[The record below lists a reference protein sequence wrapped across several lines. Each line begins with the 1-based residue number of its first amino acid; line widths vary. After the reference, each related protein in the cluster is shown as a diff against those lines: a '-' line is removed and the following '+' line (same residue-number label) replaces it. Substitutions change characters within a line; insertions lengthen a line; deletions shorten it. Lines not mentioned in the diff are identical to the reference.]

1 MATSLALV
9 LGDQL
14 SFDLPSLQGP
24 EVCDVLMAEVAA
36 EATYVAHHPK
46 KIALIFSAMR
56 HFAKS
61 LEQQGYRVHYHRYD
75 PHGFKSLH
83 EALDHHQSQYQR
95 VLITRCGEYRLQS
108 DMESWSGP
116 IEFFED
122 TRFLCPLQDFN
133 QWAQGRKQLRMEF
146 FYREMRK
153 RYQLLM
159 EGDQPTGGQ
168 WNFDA
173 DNREKYQ
180 GEASIGPLR
189 FEVDAIT
196 REVLSTVG
204 EQFGHH
210 FGELE
215 PFWFGVTLD
224 QAEAAFSHFIE
235 HQLADFGRY
244 QDAMR
249 QDDDW
254 LFHSCISV
262 YLNIGLLNPL
272 DLCRRAEMEYR
283 AGRAP
288 INAVEGFIRQILGWR
303 EYVRGIY
310 WLCMPGYAEENG
322 LDAQRTLP
330 DFYWDE
336 DKTEMNCVRQA
347 VRLTR
352 EEAWSHHILR
362 LMVTGN
368 LALLLGVAPKHL
380 AEWYLAVYADA
391 FEWVELPNV
400 LGMVSHA
407 DGGYLGSKPY
417 AASGKYIQRQGD
429 YCDHCRYNPKV
440 DVGPKACPMNALY
453 WHFIDRHTERFA
465 KHPRMAMMYRTWGR
479 MKPEKKEALLAQ
491 AELTL
496 AQIYHEPTQD
506 LQPLELK

>member
-1 MATSLALV
+1 MATTLALV

-14 SFDLPSLQGP
+14 SFDLSCIGAPDQT
-24 EVCDVLMAEVAA
+24 DILMAEVAD
-36 EATYVAHHPK
+36 EAQYVPHHPK

-56 HFAKS
+56 HFAQA
-61 LEQQGYRVHYHRYD
+61 LRERGYRVHYHAYQVNGPRSIVAVLDSYRDQYD
-75 PHGFKSLH
+75 QIQATH
-83 EALDHHQSQYQR
+83 
-95 VLITRCGEYRLQS
+95 CGEYRLQQQL
-108 DMESWSGP
+108 EQAGLTLLP
-116 IEFFED
+116 D
-122 TRFLCPLQDFN
+122 TRFLATLEQFRG
-133 QWAQGRKQLRMEF
+133 WADGRKQLRMEF

-153 RYQLLM
+153 QYGLLM

-173 DNREKYQ
+173 DNREKYT
-180 GEASIGPLR
+180 GDPSDGPMR
-189 FEVDAIT
+189 FEPDAIT
-196 REVLSTVG
+196 QEVLERVG
-204 EQFGHH
+204 QQFPAH
-210 FGELE
+210 FGTLDNY
-215 PFWFGVTLD
+215 WFGATHAD
-224 QAEAAFSHFIE
+224 AERAFEHFIQT
-235 HQLADFGRY
+235 QLPDFGRY

-254 LFHSCISV
+254 LFHSCISI

-283 AGRAP
+283 TGRAP

-310 WLCMPGYAEENG
+310 WLCMPEYAELNG

-336 DKTEMNCVRQA
+336 TKTEMNCVRQA

-352 EEAWSHHILR
+352 QEAWSHHILR

-380 AEWYLAVYADA
+380 AHWYLAVYADA

-417 AASGKYIQRQGD
+417 AASGKYISRQGD
-429 YCDHCRYNPKV
+429 YCDHCRYSPKQ

-453 WHFIDRHTERFA
+453 WDFIARHEDKFA
-465 KHPRMAMMYRTWGR
+465 RHPRMAMMYRTWAR
-479 MKPEKKEALLAQ
+479 MKPEKREALLAQ
-491 AELTL
+491 AQQTL
-496 AQIYHEPTQD
+496 ASIYGEPAGD
-506 LQPLELK
+506 IPVLELS

>member
-1 MATSLALV
+1 MATTLALV

-14 SFDLPSLQGP
+14 SFDLSCLGAPA
-24 EVCDVLMAEVAA
+24 ETDVVMAEVAD
-36 EATYVAHHPK
+36 EASYVPHHPK

-56 HFAKS
+56 HFAGE
-61 LEQQGYRVHYHRYD
+61 LRVRGYQVHYHEYTPNGPRSIPEAVSVYRDQYD
-75 PHGFKSLH
+75 
-83 EALDHHQSQYQR
+83 R
-95 VLITRCGEYRLQS
+95 VVSTQCGEYRLDQAIRAA
-108 DMESWSGP
+108 G
-116 IEFFED
+116 IEVLDD
-122 TRFLCPLQDFN
+122 TRFLSNLDDFN
-133 QWAQGRKQLRMEF
+133 QWAEGRKQLRMEF

-153 RYQLLM
+153 QYQLLM

-173 DNREKYQ
+173 DNREKYT
-180 GEASIGPLR
+180 GAPSDGPLR
-189 FEVDAIT
+189 FEVDET
-196 REVLSTVG
+196 TQSVLNLVG
-204 EQFGHH
+204 KHFGDN

-215 PFWFGVTLD
+215 PFWFGVTHA
-224 QAEAAFSHFIE
+224 QAEQAFEHFIQT
-235 HQLADFGRY
+235 QLPQFGQY

-254 LFHSCISV
+254 LFHSCISI
-262 YLNIGLLNPL
+262 YLNLGLLSPL

-288 INAVEGFIRQILGWR
+288 LNAVEGFIRQILGWR

-310 WLCMPGYAEENG
+310 WMCMPEYAEHNG
-322 LDAQRTLP
+322 LDAHRPLP

-336 DKTEMNCVRQA
+336 TKTEMNCVKQA

-380 AEWYLAVYADA
+380 SEWYLAVYADA

-417 AASGKYIQRQGD
+417 AASGKYIARQGD
-429 YCDHCRYNPKV
+429 YCDHCRYQPKT
-440 DVGPKACPMNALY
+440 DIGPKACPMNALY
-453 WHFIDRHTERFA
+453 WDFISRHQARFER
-465 KHPRMAMMYRTWGR
+465 HPRMAMMYRTWAR
-479 MKPEKKEALLAQ
+479 MKPEKREALLAQ
-491 AELTL
+491 AQRTFADIYGESSDVIPTLELT
-496 AQIYHEPTQD
+496 
-506 LQPLELK
+506 